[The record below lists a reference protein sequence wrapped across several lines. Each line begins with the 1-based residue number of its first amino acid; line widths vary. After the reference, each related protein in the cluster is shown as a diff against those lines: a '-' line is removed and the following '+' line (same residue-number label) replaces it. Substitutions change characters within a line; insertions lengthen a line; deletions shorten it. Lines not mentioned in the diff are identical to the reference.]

1 LDSSRGYKID
11 TKGVSETN
19 LITDYTKTSFEP
31 ISNTATEILI
41 LGSMPGDKSLE
52 LSEYYGHPRNRFW
65 MTVASITV
73 HPLPTSYSE
82 KISLLLQSNI
92 GLWDVAHTASR
103 KGSLDS
109 AIKDEEPND
118 IDSFIAN
125 HRNLKVICFNGI
137 KAQSLYDKYFKR
149 QNGINYFL
157 LSSTSP
163 ANTSF
168 DAERWKGV
176 LAPFIKTSN

>member
-1 LDSSRGYKID
+1 
-11 TKGVSETN
+11 
-19 LITDYTKTSFEP
+19 
-31 ISNTATEILI
+31 
-41 LGSMPGDKSLE
+41 
-52 LSEYYGHPRNRFW
+52 
-65 MTVASITV
+65 
-73 HPLPTSYSE
+73 
-82 KISLLLQSNI
+82 
-92 GLWDVAHTASR
+92 VAHTASR

-149 QNGINYFL
+149 QNGIDYFL
-157 LSSTSP
+157 LPSTSP
-163 ANTSF
+163 ANTTF
-168 DAERWKGV
+168 DVERWKGV